1 MALDES
7 TTESLLNCVSAK
19 RYLMVLAV
27 FPWASAHSEE
37 LESPVI
43 SSLASLGKLAAA
55 LVFVIFLFVVFAK
68 LMKRI
73 QLGHKGAHSGLNIVS
88 ALPLGQRERIVV
100 VQVGDEQLLL
110 GVTSTQINTLHVLE
124 KPLTKP
130 LEKIESPL
138 SKNP

>member
-1 MALDES
+1 ML
-7 TTESLLNCVSAK
+7 
-19 RYLMVLAV
+19 LAV
-27 FPWASAHSEE
+27 FPWTSAHSEE
-37 LESPVI
+37 LDSPVL

-73 QLGHKGAHSGLNIVS
+73 QLGHKGAHSDLNVVSALS

-124 KPLTKP
+124 KPLAKP